1 MGQVAALRVQLPGE
15 ASGDEAPNPED
26 TNEGDVISPPPSPV
40 GGEGEEGT
48 EEGQKEAEEGNDE
61 EETDDRAEAS
71 PPMTCNGHVRSTLL
85 EADMFSKKHVLI
97 GLGAMAGC
105 GWGGASVFLQ
115 GVCISLACRQER
127 CLHMIC
133 KMYFV
138 CLWMLSLL
146 DVVPLTYLPSACLGR
161 LAYYISLE
169 REVRSTD
176 ACVAAICIACFWE
189 PNLSLLAACALLPV
203 QTMRLL

>member
-1 MGQVAALRVQLPGE
+1 MGQAAALRVQLPGE

-26 TNEGDVISPPPSPV
+26 TNEGDFISPPPSPV
-40 GGEGEEGT
+40 GEEGT
-48 EEGQKEAEEGNDE
+48 EEETDDRTDASNDE
-61 EETDDRAEAS
+61 EETDDRTEAP
-71 PPMTCNGHVRSTLL
+71 PPMTCNGHVTSTLL
-85 EADMFSKKHVLI
+85 DADMFSKKHVLI

-161 LAYYISLE
+161 LAYYICLE
-169 REVRSTD
+169 REVRATD